1 MSAGAGSR
9 AARPPKGGKIAGMNA
24 DLPTHSMLLRLG
36 KAYNTATQSFEAAT
50 GVSAARW
57 RLLYLIALQSGISQ
71 RQLIRQVRVDPGSIT
86 RQLRVLQDDGLIER
100 RADPAD
106 ARLMLLLL
114 TRAGRTEVARVMRLR
129 RQFLAEMVDGVS
141 ERDLRTAMKVLDRI
155 CVNLGDD
162 APLPATPQAAAPVKG

>member
-1 MSAGAGSR
+1 
-9 AARPPKGGKIAGMNA
+9 MNA

-36 KAYNTATQSFEAAT
+36 KAYNISTQAFEAAT
-50 GVSAARW
+50 GVGASRW
-57 RLLYLIALQSGISQ
+57 RLLYLIAMQSGISQ

-86 RQLRVLQDDGLIER
+86 RQLRALEDDGLIAR
-100 RADPAD
+100 QADPAD
-106 ARLMLLLL
+106 ARLMRLML
-114 TRAGRTEVARVMRLR
+114 TRGGRTEVARVMRLR

-162 APLPATPQAAAPVKG
+162 APLPATPQGSAPVGD